1 MSKII
6 RYVIRGIYPN
16 QNTNI
21 SYNVF
26 HDALIS
32 REHINT
38 FHNYL
43 HISVYK
49 LLESMDLS
57 LIIHMSDPQ
66 LDCELIVGTALFIVV
81 SY

>member
-1 MSKII
+1 MICT
-6 RYVIRGIYPN
+6 N

-32 REHINT
+32 TEHINT
-38 FHNYL
+38 FQNYL
-43 HISVYK
+43 HISVCK

-57 LIIHMSDPQ
+57 LIIHMSDPH
-66 LDCELIVGTALFIVV
+66 LDCELIGGTALFIVV
-81 SY
+81 S